1 MLVES
6 RNTSRAFTSKY
17 VTKTA
22 VYGEK
27 LQQNL
32 RFRRIYDDLTAFV
45 VIDLGSEGRLSA
57 DLQEF
62 RCPSIYISLKI
73 GGSLM
78 YYIERCRYHLY
89 SGKDM
94 CETQCESHPS
104 CQNSDENQKTAE
116 VGTGV
121 AK

>member
-32 RFRRIYDDLTAFV
+32 RFRRIYDGLTAFV
-45 VIDLGSEGRLSA
+45 VIDLGVL
-57 DLQEF
+57 
-62 RCPSIYISLKI
+62 
-73 GGSLM
+73 
-78 YYIERCRYHLY
+78 
-89 SGKDM
+89 
-94 CETQCESHPS
+94 
-104 CQNSDENQKTAE
+104 DEDQIR
-116 VGTGV
+116 
-121 AK
+121 

>member
-45 VIDLGSEGRLSA
+45 VIDLGSVEIKCLINIKTS
-57 DLQEF
+57 LLLHFEKFVFFEF
-62 RCPSIYISLKI
+62 S
-73 GGSLM
+73 
-78 YYIERCRYHLY
+78 
-89 SGKDM
+89 
-94 CETQCESHPS
+94 
-104 CQNSDENQKTAE
+104 SDKSSK
-116 VGTGV
+116 VSD
-121 AK
+121 KR

>member
-32 RFRRIYDDLTAFV
+32 RFRRIYNDLTAFV
-45 VIDLGSEGRLSA
+45 VIDLGIL
-57 DLQEF
+57 
-62 RCPSIYISLKI
+62 RCA
-73 GGSLM
+73 
-78 YYIERCRYHLY
+78 IEQGFPVLAIN
-89 SGKDM
+89 G
-94 CETQCESHPS
+94 
-104 CQNSDENQKTAE
+104 
-116 VGTGV
+116 
-121 AK
+121 